1 MPENTAK
8 MSSPPP
14 TSNAKSVD
22 IGSLKRK
29 TSLSSITA
37 RRNGVVQSSKPLRVI
52 VLGQASVGKTAFTVR
67 FVTRRFIWEYDPT
80 LEMIYRHRAFFPE
93 ETAPVDFE
101 ILDTAGQEDK
111 TEEKMR
117 WADAFIIVY
126 SIADRCSFDEVM
138 RLKFLCARATSK
150 RSHDPAI
157 LIVGNKRDLEY
168 DRIVETDEGEELARS
183 LGCAFL
189 EVSVR
194 ESFEEVYNAFEKL
207 MSEYRVRKRT
217 SSTTQKFSLRK
228 KNSVPK
234 MDLDNCP
241 PRPRERSTSFVTPMG
256 LMNRKFDHAVMS
268 DLSDNEIAE

>member
-1 MPENTAK
+1 
-8 MSSPPP
+8 
-14 TSNAKSVD
+14 
-22 IGSLKRK
+22 
-29 TSLSSITA
+29 
-37 RRNGVVQSSKPLRVI
+37 
-52 VLGQASVGKTAFTVR
+52 
-67 FVTRRFIWEYDPT
+67 
-80 LEMIYRHRAFFPE
+80 MIYRHRGFFTE
-93 ETAPVDFE
+93 ELAPVDFE

-117 WADAFIIVY
+117 WADAFIIMY

-138 RLKFLCARATSK
+138 RLKFLCSRATSK
-150 RSHDPAI
+150 RSHEPAI

-168 DRIVETDEGEELARS
+168 DRIVEYDEGEELARS

-194 ESFEEVYNAFEKL
+194 ESYDEVYGAFEKL

-217 SSTTQKFSLRK
+217 GSSTMTQKFSLRK
-228 KNSVPK
+228 KNSVSK

-256 LMNRKFDHAVMS
+256 LLNRKFEHSLMDN
-268 DLSDNEIAE
+268 LSDHEGGE